1 MSSRPKG
8 DQDETSKNSGA
19 SSKSKGHTTKETTI
33 MEASKSTVRIPRS
46 LAFIRTRNGVAI
58 TSLAA
63 VILALSILLTI
74 SITNRG
80 QIIPAS
86 KEEQATSTTTTRRLS
101 GRTTDEDKADAVAT
115 AATLLNAANKHTGD
129 QTADQRVQALEQ
141 SGDHSS
147 LADLTTMDALTR
159 YTPEFDEAL
168 KTTTRQSLIKA
179 SSLLDDNNDGKIEV
193 RGNNPHQYVYLD
205 QQAGVAYVPLQVFSE
220 HAPAF
225 SLEMVYVDGQWRF
238 APYTLLDA
246 IRLSAALGGAQQH

>member
-1 MSSRPKG
+1 MISRPKG
-8 DQDETSKNSGA
+8 DRDETSKNSGA
-19 SSKSKGHTTKETTI
+19 SSKSKGHTTKETSI
-33 MEASKSTVRIPRS
+33 REASKSTVRIPRS
-46 LAFIRTRNGVAI
+46 LAFIRTRNGATI

-74 SITNRG
+74 SITNSG

-86 KEEQATSTTTTRRLS
+86 KEEQTTTTRGLS
-101 GRTTDEDKADAVAT
+101 GRTADEDKADAVAT

-193 RGNNPHQYVYLD
+193 RGNKPHQYVYLD

-246 IRLSAALGGAQQH
+246 IRLSAALGGTQQH

>member
-1 MSSRPKG
+1 MISRSKG
-8 DQDETSKNSGA
+8 DRDETSKNSGA
-19 SSKSKGHTTKETTI
+19 SSKSKGHTTKETSI
-33 MEASKSTVRIPRS
+33 REASKSTVRIPRS
-46 LAFIRTRNGVAI
+46 LAFIRTRNGATI

-63 VILALSILLTI
+63 VILVLSILLII

-86 KEEQATSTTTTRRLS
+86 KEEQATSTTTTRGLS

-115 AATLLNAANKHTGD
+115 AATLLNSANKHTGD

-168 KTTTRQSLIKA
+168 KNTTRQSLIKA

-246 IRLSAALGGAQQH
+246 IRLSAALGSAQQH

>member
-8 DQDETSKNSGA
+8 DRDETSKNSGA
-19 SSKSKGHTTKETTI
+19 SSKSKGHTTKETSI
-33 MEASKSTVRIPRS
+33 REASKSTMRIPRS
-46 LAFIRTRNGVAI
+46 LAFIRTRNGATI

-63 VILALSILLTI
+63 VILVLSILLTI
-74 SITNRG
+74 SIMNSG

-86 KEEQATSTTTTRRLS
+86 KEEQATSTTTTRGLS
-101 GRTTDEDKADAVAT
+101 GRTTNEDKADAVAT
-115 AATLLNAANKHTGD
+115 AATLLNAANKHTG
-129 QTADQRVQALEQ
+129 DQRVQALEQ

-179 SSLLDDNNDGKIEV
+179 SSLLDDNNNGKIEV

-225 SLEMVYVDGQWRF
+225 SLEMVYIDGQWRF

-246 IRLSAALGGAQQH
+246 IRLSAALGSAQQH